1 MPAAMADPPERL
13 DYLPYDEREALRY
26 LCRALL
32 DAVSAVKGAQG
43 TLDES
48 AMLLRKAVESHAEAA
63 AAVQRAAELMQ
74 RLVAVTTWLDARHEL
89 LRVVRP
95 DSGGDGVG

>member
-1 MPAAMADPPERL
+1 MADPPQRL

-48 AMLLRKAVESHAEAA
+48 AALFRKAAEAHVEA
-63 AAVQRAAELMQ
+63 SAAVQRAAELLH
-74 RLVAVTTWLDARHEL
+74 RLVSVATWLDARHEL
-89 LRVVRP
+89 MLSIRP
-95 DSGGDGVG
+95 HSHDGVD

>member
-1 MPAAMADPPERL
+1 MADPPQRL

-32 DAVSAVKGAQG
+32 DAVSAVKGAQS

-48 AMLLRKAVESHAEAA
+48 ALLLRKAAESHAEAS
-63 AAVQRAAELMQ
+63 AAVQRAAELLH
-74 RLVAVTTWLDARHEL
+74 RLVSVTTWLDARHEL
-89 LRVVRP
+89 VRAVRP
-95 DSGGDGVG
+95 DGDGSG

>member
-1 MPAAMADPPERL
+1 LPNGFYPHSAKTWLHLFASATRSQHAQRMADPPQRL

-43 TLDES
+43 T
-48 AMLLRKAVESHAEAA
+48 
-63 AAVQRAAELMQ
+63 
-74 RLVAVTTWLDARHEL
+74 
-89 LRVVRP
+89 
-95 DSGGDGVG
+95 

>member
-1 MPAAMADPPERL
+1 MADPPERL

-43 TLDES
+43 TLDEN
-48 AMLLRKAVESHAEAA
+48 AVLLRKAVESHAEAA
-63 AAVQRAAELMQ
+63 AAVHRAAELVQ

-89 LRVVRP
+89 MRSLRP
-95 DSGGDGVG
+95 DAGADVG